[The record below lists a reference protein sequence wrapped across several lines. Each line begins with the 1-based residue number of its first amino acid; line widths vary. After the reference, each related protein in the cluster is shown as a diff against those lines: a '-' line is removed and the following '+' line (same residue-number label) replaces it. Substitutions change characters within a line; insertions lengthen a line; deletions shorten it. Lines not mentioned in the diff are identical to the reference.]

1 MSQPELSSAIPDLD
15 LHWFG
20 VKEGY
25 AFVASAATEQP
36 VSVYA
41 VPLFVNAP
49 AAERSTIVT
58 LDLASH
64 RLLADHQ
71 HFVVYSPMT
80 NGVLDSD
87 NWGTGTHQLP
97 LSVGRSG
104 GSCVVSV
111 VYTLSANKPLPIGK
125 APWRIAY
132 VTPHTL
138 ATEPEQ
144 DAASIDGPKAEAN
157 KIEYDSETE
166 FLNQEIKP
174 PSKIR
179 TVSTFNPRRTVEFL
193 VPLLWRTLGYL
204 VRALIMRL
212 LAMIG
217 LPVSPLLSYL
227 RPLHPKED
235 HIMTQVRAI
244 GCESKAKTTEVA
256 EPGCVVSEMSEVPG
270 EVASDPAAAV
280 ASSMG
285 GERLPQSRVFNIPD
299 GPFSLLIH
307 TDLAINGNGSL
318 QSPYPTVELN
328 RKRMDL
334 KITPLSHGW
343 TVMQAQGDVHGG
355 RVEIY
360 CTTASIWNGSPR

>member
-1 MSQPELSSAIPDLD
+1 MPDLD

-25 AFVASAATEQP
+25 AFIASAAQSQP
-36 VSVYA
+36 VSMYA
-41 VPLFVNAP
+41 VPLFVNTTT
-49 AAERSTIVT
+49 AAVCSTVVT

-64 RLLADHQ
+64 KLLADHQ
-71 HFVVYSPMT
+71 RVVVYSPLT
-80 NGVLDSD
+80 NGVSDSD

-125 APWRIAY
+125 APWGIAY

-144 DAASIDGPKAEAN
+144 DAASIVDGTETEAN

-174 PSKIR
+174 PLR
-179 TVSTFNPRRTVEFL
+179 PRVVSTVNPRRTVEFL
-193 VPLLWRTLGYL
+193 IPLLWRTLGYL

-212 LAMIG
+212 FTMIG

-227 RPLHPKED
+227 RPSHPKED
-235 HIMTQVRAI
+235 HIMTHVRAI
-244 GCESKAKTTEVA
+244 GCESKARSTEVA
-256 EPGCVVSEMSEVPG
+256 EPGRIVSERSEVPG
-270 EVASDPAAAV
+270 EVVSDPAAAV

-285 GERLPQSRVFNIPD
+285 GERLPPSRVFNVLN
-299 GPFSLLIH
+299 GPFSLLVH
-307 TDLAINGNGSL
+307 TDLAINGNGNL
-318 QSPYPTVELN
+318 QSPYPAVELN
-328 RKRMDL
+328 GKRVDL
-334 KITPLSHGW
+334 KITTLSQGW
-343 TVMQAQGDVHGG
+343 TVMQAEEDVHGG
-355 RVEIY
+355 RAEIY